1 MVGSSSGLSGAAI
14 GGIAAACV
22 LAGIIL
28 LTFIGGLIYRRRV
41 RKKEELE
48 LKDSLSDQI
57 PFSANLRYPYLDGV
71 SEGEQPSARL
81 QNDSDAAIKRLDVV
95 RVPIPV
101 PKTKLLGPG

>member
-1 MVGSSSGLSGAAI
+1 LVGSSSGLSGAAI

-48 LKDSLSDQI
+48 LKDRFSDQI
-57 PFSANLRYPYLDGV
+57 PFSANLRHPYFDGV
-71 SEGEQPSARL
+71 SEGEQHSARL
-81 QNDSDAAIKRLDVV
+81 QNDSDAAIKKMDVV
-95 RVPIPV
+95 RVPIPAAK
-101 PKTKLLGPG
+101 PKQPGPG